1 MHTNYEYYVYL
12 MCSAQSKIARKCSQ
26 NRKIKNLTPSIDGEC
41 PLVSLCDILWRSDAN
56 RRSLRVY
63 TTIRLKWKG
72 AIEQLRHRTGG
83 GSDLLHMII

>member
-1 MHTNYEYYVYL
+1 MF
-12 MCSAQSKIARKCSQ
+12 SKSKY
-26 NRKIKNLTPSIDGEC
+26 LTPSIDGEC

-63 TTIRLKWKG
+63 TAIRLKWKG
-72 AIEQLRHRTGG
+72 AVQQLRHRTGGG